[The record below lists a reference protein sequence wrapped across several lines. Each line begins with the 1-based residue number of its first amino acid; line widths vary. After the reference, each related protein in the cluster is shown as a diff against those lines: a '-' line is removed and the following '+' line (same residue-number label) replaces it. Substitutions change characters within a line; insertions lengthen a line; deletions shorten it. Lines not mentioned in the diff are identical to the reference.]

1 MSEDTWR
8 TIAEGEA
15 AAVYAYGV
23 LIPRL
28 QSAQRPTARDALIFH
43 SRHRDAAIA
52 ELAAMGVAIEL
63 PVVFEIPFAIKTS
76 SDAARLAAT
85 VENRLVNIY
94 CTVAAVFSGD
104 QRRDLV
110 ATARAD
116 SARAV
121 FWGQRPEAFPGT
133 TDPVMSPIGKDDQP
147 PQPQGEESTD
157 TSPSDPPPVTEQ
169 PEPEPPAPEPPAP
182 APTGTGGDGAAIVN

>member
-43 SRHRDAAIA
+43 SRQRDAAIA

-63 PVVFEIPFAIKTS
+63 PVVFEIPFAIKTA
-76 SDAARLAAT
+76 SDAARLAAN

-104 QRRDLV
+104 QHDFSFL
-110 ATARAD
+110 
-116 SARAV
+116 
-121 FWGQRPEAFPGT
+121 
-133 TDPVMSPIGKDDQP
+133 IGKLHFCQAFCIKSLIAWCFHLVFCRKVYP
-147 PQPQGEESTD
+147 
-157 TSPSDPPPVTEQ
+157 
-169 PEPEPPAPEPPAP
+169 
-182 APTGTGGDGAAIVN
+182 

>member
-1 MSEDTWR
+1 MSEGTWR

-15 AAVYAYGV
+15 AAVYAYGI

-28 QSAQRPTARDALIFH
+28 PSGERPTARDALIFH
-43 SRHRDAAIA
+43 SRQRDAAIA

-63 PVVFEIPFAIKTS
+63 PIVFEIPFAIKTAD
-76 SDAARLAAT
+76 DAARLAAI

-147 PQPQGEESTD
+147 PQPQGEESPD
-157 TSPSDPPPVTEQ
+157 TSPTDPPPVTEQ
-169 PEPEPPAPEPPAP
+169 PAPESPAP